1 MQNTQYGPLGFYIDG
16 EWVHRSDGPQ
26 LEVYDPATGDVLAPL
41 PRATM
46 NELDR
51 AAAAANA
58 AFPSWK
64 ALTALERSRI
74 LRKTADLIRDRADQ
88 IAVLMTREQGKPLV
102 QARIELMIAADT
114 FDWCAEEGR
123 RIYGRSI
130 PSPVKD
136 MEILVKRLPIG
147 PVAAF
152 TPWNL
157 PAMMPARK
165 IGAALASGCTV
176 VIKPAEE
183 TPATAL
189 AIARALHD
197 AGLPKGVVNVVFG
210 VPGEVSSHLIA
221 HPAIRKITFTGS
233 TAVGQHLAK
242 LASDAG
248 VKRCT
253 MELGGHAPVLILD
266 DADIGLA
273 VSTLVPSKFRNAGQI
288 CISPTRF
295 YVHDSVHDRFVDEFT
310 AATRRLVVGNG
321 LDAVT
326 NIGPLANSRRM
337 AAMDTLV
344 GDAIDRGASLKTGGE
359 RIGNRGNFFQP
370 TVVTDAPVDARI
382 MNEEPFGPVAVTA
395 RFSSL
400 DDVITHANRLPFG
413 LASYGFT
420 SAAKNVR
427 RLAEEVEAGLLGINN
442 VAVSHPEAP
451 FGGIKMSGYGSEGG
465 IEGMDPYLVT
475 KTVTV
480 A

>member
-1 MQNTQYGPLGFYIDG
+1 MQNTQYGPLGFYING
-16 EWVHRSDGPQ
+16 EWIYRSDGPQ

-41 PRATM
+41 PRATPE
-46 NELDR
+46 ELDR

-58 AFPSWK
+58 AFPAWK

-74 LRKTADLIRDRADQ
+74 LRKAADLIRERADQ
-88 IAVLMTREQGKPLV
+88 IAPLMTREQGKPV
-102 QARIELMIAADT
+102 AQSRTELMVSADT

-123 RIYGRSI
+123 RVYGRSI

-136 MEILVKRLPIG
+136 MEVRVARLPVG

-183 TPATAL
+183 TPAAAL
-189 AIARALHD
+189 AIVRALHD

-266 DADIGLA
+266 DADIDLA

-295 YVHDSVHDRFVDEFT
+295 YVHDSLHDRFVDQFA
-310 AATRRLVVGNG
+310 AATSRLVVGNG
-321 LDAVT
+321 LDTAT
-326 NIGPLANSRRM
+326 NIGPMANSRRT
-337 AAMDTLV
+337 AAMD
-344 GDAIDRGASLKTGGE
+344 
-359 RIGNRGNFFQP
+359 NFFQP
-370 TVVTDAPVDARI
+370 TVVTDVPVSAKI

-400 DDVITHANRLPFG
+400 DDVITQANRLPFG
-413 LASYGFT
+413 LAAYAFT
-420 SAAKNVR
+420 SATKNVR
-427 RLAEEVEAGLLGINN
+427 RLSEEVEAGLLGINN

-451 FGGIKMSGYGSEGG
+451 FGGVKMSGYGSEGG
-465 IEGMDPYLVT
+465 IEGMAPYLVT